1 MQLKF
6 NKMVNFETIGGS
18 NMKLFRCWYLTKTI
32 GWLYFEKEFN
42 SKEDAIAYCESKT
55 EFKGS
60 SIVEEA

>member
-1 MQLKF
+1 
-6 NKMVNFETIGGS
+6 
-18 NMKLFRCWYLTKTI
+18 MKLFKCWYLVEKI

-42 SKEDAIAYCESKT
+42 SKEDALAYCESKT